1 MPAKVLI
8 VDDEKDFLDIMAER
22 MGARGVEVS
31 TTTSAEN
38 ALKMVL
44 KESYDAVIMDLMMPE
59 MDGFKALKLFKE
71 TRPDLPIILLTAN
84 VPEEKCIEA
93 IKLGAMD
100 VIEKPADLNLLTQK
114 IEEAKALKVNA
125 IHAEHEALST
135 NSPGRGRRI
144 SRFGHLFPWLC
155 CYLPRTRNKS
165 FVRLPQSAQA
175 RVYSRELPAWQ
186 FTQAPWLPAREFPP
200 ENQRWGRPPE
210 IQ

>member
-22 MGARGVEVS
+22 MSARGLEIS

-38 ALKMVL
+38 ALKLVV
-44 KESYDAVIMDLMMPE
+44 KESYDAVIMDLMMPQ

-114 IEEAKALKVNA
+114 IEEAKALK
-125 IHAEHEALST
+125 I
-135 NSPGRGRRI
+135 RRD
-144 SRFGHLFPWLC
+144 HD
-155 CYLPRTRNKS
+155 
-165 FVRLPQSAQA
+165 Q
-175 RVYSRELPAWQ
+175 
-186 FTQAPWLPAREFPP
+186 
-200 ENQRWGRPPE
+200 
-210 IQ
+210 

>member
-1 MPAKVLI
+1 MPTKVLI

-22 MGARGVEVS
+22 MGARGMEVS
-31 TTTSAEN
+31 TATSAEN

-71 TRPDLPIILLTAN
+71 SRPDVPIILLTAN

-114 IEEAKALKVNA
+114 IDEAKARKLK
-125 IHAEHEALST
+125 
-135 NSPGRGRRI
+135 
-144 SRFGHLFPWLC
+144 
-155 CYLPRTRNKS
+155 KS
-165 FVRLPQSAQA
+165 ND
-175 RVYSRELPAWQ
+175 E
-186 FTQAPWLPAREFPP
+186 
-200 ENQRWGRPPE
+200 
-210 IQ
+210 

>member
-38 ALKMVL
+38 ALKMVR
-44 KESYDAVIMDLMMPE
+44 KETYDVVIMDLMMPE

-71 TRPDLPIILLTAN
+71 TQPDLPIILLTAN

-93 IKLGAMD
+93 IELGAMD

-114 IEEAKALKVNA
+114 IKDAKARK
-125 IHAEHEALST
+125 
-135 NSPGRGRRI
+135 
-144 SRFGHLFPWLC
+144 
-155 CYLPRTRNKS
+155 NK
-165 FVRLPQSAQA
+165 
-175 RVYSRELPAWQ
+175 
-186 FTQAPWLPAREFPP
+186 
-200 ENQRWGRPPE
+200 
-210 IQ
+210 

>member
-22 MGARGVEVS
+22 LGARGIEVS
-31 TTTSAEN
+31 TATSAEN
-38 ALKMVL
+38 AIKMVL

-71 TRPDLPIILLTAN
+71 TRPDVPIILLTAN

-114 IEEAKALKVNA
+114 IKEAKARK
-125 IHAEHEALST
+125 
-135 NSPGRGRRI
+135 
-144 SRFGHLFPWLC
+144 
-155 CYLPRTRNKS
+155 NK
-165 FVRLPQSAQA
+165 
-175 RVYSRELPAWQ
+175 
-186 FTQAPWLPAREFPP
+186 
-200 ENQRWGRPPE
+200 
-210 IQ
+210 

>member
-38 ALKMVL
+38 ALKMVC
-44 KESYDAVIMDLMMPE
+44 KETYDVVIMDLMMPE

-93 IKLGAMD
+93 IELGAMD

-114 IEEAKALKVNA
+114 IKDAKARK
-125 IHAEHEALST
+125 
-135 NSPGRGRRI
+135 
-144 SRFGHLFPWLC
+144 
-155 CYLPRTRNKS
+155 NK
-165 FVRLPQSAQA
+165 
-175 RVYSRELPAWQ
+175 
-186 FTQAPWLPAREFPP
+186 
-200 ENQRWGRPPE
+200 
-210 IQ
+210 